1 MNHEEKMK
9 EILKVITNNIS
20 PLSGEEWEDFQS
32 IWKPFSCKRKECISP
47 VGKTEDYLYFITEG
61 LQRIFYEDDEKEATL
76 IFTYPHSFG
85 GILDSFILQ
94 KPSKYAFEALTP
106 SSFLRT
112 SYSDLEAVSQKHRGI
127 SNFVRIGIAGALSGV
142 LERQVELQTSSS
154 EEKFK
159 KLLQRSPHI
168 LQMIP
173 HKYLANYIG
182 IDPTNFSKLM
192 NKVKL

>member
-1 MNHEEKMK
+1 MK
-9 EILKVITNNIS
+9 EILKVITHNIS
-20 PLSGEEWEDFQS
+20 PLNEEEWEDFQQ

-47 VGKTEDYLYFITEG
+47 VGKREDFLYFITEG
-61 LQRIFYEDDEKEATL
+61 LQRIFYEDQEKEATL

-85 GILDSFILQ
+85 GILDSFILRN
-94 KPSKYAFEALTP
+94 PSKYAFEALTP
-106 SSFLRT
+106 SSFLRA
-112 SYSDLEAVSQKHRGI
+112 SYFDLEATSQKHPGI
-127 SNFVRIGIAGALSGV
+127 SKFVRLGITGALSGV
-142 LERQVELQTSSS
+142 LERQVELQTFSS
-154 EEKFK
+154 EEKFR
-159 KLLQRSPHI
+159 KLLERSPHI